1 MLKVVHLCC
10 GYGSLRVVQGV
21 SLHVSKGE
29 VIALVGANGS
39 GKSTLLKTIAG
50 LIPPFEGRVLLKGKE
65 MAGQPAERIA
75 AAGLTL
81 LPEGR
86 GLFPGMSVLENL
98 RMGGYARRLSRRAE
112 AERLEM
118 VCSDFP
124 ALREKLAQKA
134 GSLSGGQQQML
145 ALARAMVGAPEVLL
159 LDEPSTGLAP
169 MVAAEVFMK
178 IKVLKQAGVTIIMA
192 EQNVSRALEIADR
205 AYVMKT
211 GRLVMEGPADEVS
224 RSDEVK
230 RAYLGM

>member
-1 MLKVVHLCC
+1 MLKIIHLYC

-21 SLHVSKGE
+21 SMHLSRGE

-50 LIPPFEGRVLLKGKE
+50 LIPPFEGRILLKGKE

-86 GLFPGMSVLENL
+86 GLFPEMSVLENL
-98 RMGGYARRLSRRAE
+98 RMGGYARRLSRRAG
-112 AERLEM
+112 AERLDV
-118 VCSDFP
+118 VCSGFP

-169 MVAAEVFMK
+169 LVVEEVFTK
-178 IKVLKQAGVTIIMA
+178 IKVLKQTGVAIILA

-211 GRLVMEGPADEVS
+211 GRLVMEGPAAELL
-224 RSDEVK
+224 RSDEIK